1 MSSAALSV
9 CEARIRDDRDCG
21 GGRDAAVTSNPPDA
35 MIKNA
40 NVTAGGPVKRIEK
53 VERSMGVWYISHGQ
67 ISLGKGFDKKPRCR
81 SANRI
86 GATFWGHRVSFGSI
100 AGWLS
105 T

>member
-40 NVTAGGPVKRIEK
+40 NVTAGGPVKRIGESGAIYGS
-53 VERSMGVWYISHGQ
+53 VVYFSWSDF
-67 ISLGKGFDKKPRCR
+67 LGKGF
-81 SANRI
+81 
-86 GATFWGHRVSFGSI
+86 
-100 AGWLS
+100 
-105 T
+105 